1 MDGWR
6 DGLGVEDRVCKV
18 SVWRFEGLKVWRFG
32 GFHPEVELNII
43 PRCLINKID
52 GFIFM

>member
-1 MDGWR
+1 MVDGWR

-18 SVWRFEGLKVWRFG
+18 SVWRFG